1 MELQKI
7 TSKEKA
13 GRRSYEDACGAAFA
27 LDLVGERWA
36 LLVIRELMMGPKRF
50 GDLKSDLP
58 GISANVLTQRLEG
71 LEAAGVLQRKRLPPP
86 VSAQVY
92 ELTPWGYEAEPIF
105 QALGRWAVRSPCH
118 DPTLPLSAVSLLL
131 SFRTMVDRERAARI
145 DAKVGLRLGDES
157 FVVTIAK
164 GGVTAARGA
173 VEGTDAILTAA
184 PPVIAA
190 AVYGGVPLA
199 ALEAEG
205 VLTIDGDRD
214 LAETFVTLFVLP
226 PKLEH

>member
-1 MELQKI
+1 
-7 TSKEKA
+7 
-13 GRRSYEDACGAAFA
+13 
-27 LDLVGERWA
+27 
-36 LLVIRELMMGPKRF
+36 
-50 GDLKSDLP
+50 
-58 GISANVLTQRLEG
+58 
-71 LEAAGVLQRKRLPPP
+71 
-86 VSAQVY
+86 
-92 ELTPWGYEAEPIF
+92 
-105 QALGRWAVRSPCH
+105 
-118 DPTLPLSAVSLLL
+118 
-131 SFRTMVDRERAARI
+131 MVDRERAARI

-184 PPVIAA
+184 PSVIAA